1 MKNRKSDEIRDLFLQ
16 YFESKGHMIEPG
28 APLVPI
34 NDNSLLWINSG
45 VAALKKYFDG
55 RVKPSNPRI
64 TNAQKSL
71 RTNDIDNV
79 GKTARH
85 HTFFEMLGNFSI
97 GDYFKKEAIEFA
109 YEFLFS
115 EEWLGLDVK
124 DAYFSVYSEDT
135 EAYDIWVN
143 DIGVDPKR
151 ILKTEDNYWQIGDGP
166 CGPNSEIFIDRGPSY
181 DPDNIGEELFFKD
194 IENDRYVEIWN
205 IVFSQYDGVD
215 GGDRSTFK
223 ELPQKNIDTGM
234 GFERL
239 VSIVQNGE
247 TNYDTDLFL
256 PIIREV
262 EKYSEIKYQDHVM
275 AYRVISDHIRS
286 LVFTL
291 ADGATFSNEGR
302 GYVLRRILRRA
313 VRYGRILE
321 IKESFLY
328 KLVDTVIENQKHFY
342 PNLGNN
348 KDMIIELILSE
359 EKRFERTLQDGEKLL
374 LESLNN
380 HSDKL
385 LEGEVAFKLYDTYG
399 FPVELTEEIAQ
410 EHGFTVDMDGFNKE
424 LEAQKERAR
433 SSRQKGDSFASQ
445 EEDLMNFNKP
455 STFLYDETEI
465 TTSVIACFV
474 DGKEVTSF
482 SGKGILVFEESI
494 FYAES
499 GGQVSDSGKVIF
511 NNQET
516 PVLAISKAR
525 GGQHLHTVDMPSE
538 IKVGDQVT
546 LELDAQKRHFIRKNH
561 SAVHLLQSALRTVLG
576 DHVTQAGSYVDE
588 NYLRFDFNHFEKVK
602 EADLVEVETMINNW
616 IAEAVP
622 VVTEIMDVAQ
632 AKETGAMALFSDNYG
647 DLVRVVSMGEYSK
660 ELCGGNHVS
669 NISEIGLFK
678 LETEESVG
686 SGVRR
691 ITATVSLK
699 AIASLKSFETQIKT
713 IREDLKIP
721 HQKTTPERI
730 HELVAEL
737 AQVQAD
743 NKALNGE
750 IMASRSVDYIEAAQ
764 AIAHDLTYSLLEM
777 DDVDADTAKLLVE
790 KVREKVDLVVLVN
803 KKENSLSFV
812 VGASDKA
819 IKAGLKAGDI
829 AKGLAQATGGNG
841 GGRPNFAQAGGKNP
855 EELKNALSELE
866 MKLGN

>member
-1 MKNRKSDEIRDLFLQ
+1 MKHLSSNEIRDLFLK

-124 DAYFSVYSEDT
+124 DAYFSVYIDDQ

-143 DIGVDPKR
+143 DIGVDPAR

-166 CGPNSEIFIDRGPSY
+166 CGPNSEIFIDRGESY

-239 VSIVQNGE
+239 VSIIQNGK

-256 PIIREV
+256 PIIRQIET
-262 EKYSEIKYQDHVM
+262 YSDIKYEDNEM

-321 IKESFLY
+321 IKDSFLY
-328 KLVDTVIENQKHFY
+328 QLVDTVIENQKYFY
-342 PNLGNN
+342 PNLGDNV
-348 KDMIIELILSE
+348 KMIKELILAE
-359 EKRFERTLQDGEKLL
+359 EKRFERTLHDGEKLL
-374 LESLNN
+374 MASLNN
-380 HSDKL
+380 HDNKL

-399 FPVELTEEIAQ
+399 FPVELTQEIA
-410 EHGFTVDMDGFNKE
+410 EENGFNVDMDGFQVE
-424 LEAQKERAR
+424 LEKQKERAR
-433 SSRQKGDSFASQ
+433 AARSKGGSFASQ
-445 EEDLMNFNKP
+445 QEDLMNFNKP
-455 STFLYDETEI
+455 SSFNYDATTLDTEI
-465 TTSVIACFV
+465 IACFV
-474 DGKEVTSF
+474 EGKEVESF
-482 SGKGILVFEESI
+482 TGEGVVVFKESL

-499 GGQVSDSGKVIF
+499 GGQVSDYGYLVHHGEQVEI
-511 NNQET
+511 EA
-516 PVLAISKAR
+516 VSKAR
-525 GGQHLHTVDMPSE
+525 AGQHLHTVDSHSKL
-538 IKVGDQVT
+538 KVGDSVK
-546 LELDAQKRHFIRKNH
+546 LVLDDARRQKIRKNH
-561 SAVHLLQSALRTVLG
+561 SAVHLLQSALRQVLG
-576 DHVTQAGSYVDE
+576 EHVTQAGSYVDDQ
-588 NYLRFDFNHFEKVK
+588 YLRFDFSHFEKVS
-602 EADLVEVETMINNW
+602 EAQLTEVSNLINQW
-616 IAEAVP
+616 IALSIP
-622 VVTEIMDVAQ
+622 VVTEIMDVET
-632 AKETGAMALFSDNYG
+632 AKASGAMALFSDNYG
-647 DLVRVVSMGEYSK
+647 ATVRVVSMGDVSK

-678 LETEESVG
+678 VEGEESVG

-691 ITATVSLK
+691 ITATVSLAALASYQ
-699 AIASLKSFETQIKT
+699 AIETEVET
-713 IREDLKIP
+713 IRKNHKVP
-721 HQKTTPERI
+721 NQKTTVDF
-730 HELVAEL
+730 VADL
-737 AQVQAD
+737 ALEISQLEQE
-743 NKALNGE
+743 NKTLNGQM
-750 IMASRSVDYIEAAQ
+750 IAASSGQYIENAKSFA
-764 AIAHDLTYSLLEM
+764 DELTFTYISVE
-777 DDVDADTAKLLVE
+777 DVDGESAKLLVE
-790 KVREKVDLVVLVN
+790 KVREKVDLVVLSN
-803 KKENSLSFV
+803 SKENSVSFV
-812 VGASDKA
+812 VS
-819 IKAGLKAGDI
+819 I
-829 AKGLAQATGGNG
+829 NV
-841 GGRPNFAQAGGKNP
+841 
-855 EELKNALSELE
+855 SS
-866 MKLGN
+866 